1 MLTLSRD
8 LRGRRGGECGE
19 SLVEFAFASVLFLS
33 MVLGAIEF
41 GIAVWNYNLVSDL
54 AQEGARFAAVR
65 GQTSGTACSGMAL
78 PCSASNGDVQAF
90 VQSRAAG
97 LSVTV
102 TTPSG
107 APGTIVAGNIV
118 EVRVAHTLTVGGG
131 VIPFWN
137 FPIASTARMIVA
149 R

>member
-1 MLTLSRD
+1 MLQPRRAFRTT
-8 LRGRRGGECGE
+8 RGKSTGE
-19 SLVEFAFASVLFLS
+19 SLIEFAFASVIFLT
-33 MVLGAIEF
+33 MVFGAIEF
-41 GIAVWNYNLVSDL
+41 GIAVWNYSLVSDL

-65 GQTSGTACSGMAL
+65 GATSGAACSGLAL
-78 PCSASNGDVQAF
+78 PCSASNADVQTF
-90 VQSRAAG
+90 VQARAIG

-107 APGTIVAGNIV
+107 APGGISAGNVV
-118 EVRVAHTLTVGGG
+118 EVRVQHTLAVGGG
-131 VIPFWN
+131 LIPAWN